1 MLAIRKNPEEIG
13 LTFEFIV
20 KSEGKKKKSHLV
32 TSKLNKFIL
41 KTTG

>member
-20 KSEGKKKKSHLV
+20 KSEGKKKSHLV